1 MLRGKVARGG
11 ILFALIASAT
21 LSCGERTPTE
31 PNLPSTIVAVPSPET
46 FLNSPQHEARELL
59 IDGRP
64 TEIEWDVTGDPIVVL
79 LRGNGGDYFA
89 SIRALWSYNPLDADS
104 VALYLMLQ
112 YGDPTEEMLE
122 RPLITSVDWR
132 DADGD
137 LLVDCEVDNALVR
150 AENWRRD
157 DRIREDQV
165 QVEIYSDAEGGF
177 PADMWRWGAA
187 TTNLAIPVN
196 PTEYPGADSFET
208 YQSTLHP
215 LGAFAEDFYNTGSG
229 WVRDAGI
236 VSYEDNFLPGSAVP
250 RFIAS
255 KSTRDVR
262 LNRGK
267 PVSALVWRYVA
278 KELEPC
284 DSLNPVRLD
293 DASLRDKTWN
303 PGDYVPSHILGIPT
317 GSQTDAL
324 ARGTWENGKWSLEMR
339 RLLEAR
345 PVLVGQGRQPPRP
358 DDVILHT
365 GRTYGI
371 RFRIFRGS
379 SDLSSATP
387 ILPLYIKPRS

>member
-1 MLRGKVARGG
+1 MLRGIVARGG

-21 LSCGERTPTE
+21 LSCGERTPSE
-31 PNLPSTIVAVPSPET
+31 PDLPSTIVAVPSPEM
-46 FLNSPQHEARELL
+46 FLSSPQHEARELL

-64 TEIEWDVTGDPIVVL
+64 TEIEWDVTGDPTVVL
-79 LRGNGGDYFA
+79 LRGTGGDYFA
-89 SIRALWSYNPLDADS
+89 SIRSLWSFNPLDVDS

-112 YGDPTEEMLE
+112 YSDPTENPLE
-122 RPLITSVDWR
+122 RPLITRVDWR
-132 DADGD
+132 DADGQ
-137 LLVDCEVDNALVR
+137 LLVDCDSDNALLR
-150 AENWRRD
+150 SENWFRD
-157 DRIREDQV
+157 ESTREDQV
-165 QVEIYSDAEGGF
+165 EIEIYSDANGGF

-229 WVRDAGI
+229 WVRDGGF
-236 VSYEDNFLPGSAVP
+236 VSYENNFFPGSAVP

-267 PVSALVWRYVA
+267 PVSSLIWRYVA
-278 KELEPC
+278 KALEPC

-293 DASLRDKTWN
+293 DASQRDKTWN

-317 GSQTDAL
+317 ESQTDAL
-324 ARGTWENGKWSLEMR
+324 ARGTWENGKWSLEIR
-339 RLLEAR
+339 RFLEAR
-345 PVLVGQGRQPPRP
+345 PVFVGQGRQPPRP
-358 DDVILHT
+358 DDVILRT
-365 GRTYGI
+365 GHTYGI
-371 RFRIFRGS
+371 RIRIYRGTGHFS
-379 SDLSSATP
+379 STP